1 MDNKSQSIVNS
12 LVELDRTRKNAQAAA
27 DALRETDRWINLTQC
42 IDDLFE
48 TGDLDQL
55 CSNIEGMDQCLISL
69 IHLSDYDERRKQVDK
84 YKNNLESLIAPKL
97 IQSLDEL
104 SLSMM
109 MMMTND
115 NVNIIDD
122 PRITSIQYEDDKLNG
137 STHHLINL
145 LHRIGRDDAA
155 RNYYVNWLKEQ
166 ITGFWNRSTAKST
179 ESATTST
186 TTLSD
191 SSMIVLPS
199 VIQKLTQYKSMVFTS
214 SERSK
219 LNCLPIFTDNEH
231 IPDMN
236 SSMINDVIYFYAL
249 LICFFKGQLNAKLFF
264 HLQEEQSLHNHHHQ
278 HHQQQKSQQS
288 YPIELLMNFTN
299 SLESFKSFQTF
310 TNSILNYQL
319 IGCLFRITIGCLQ
332 CFEEL
337 LIPFYL
343 HTTQETDCSI
353 VNNNNLVD
361 NTKVIHTSDNLKTGF
376 IRLIQVFINPF
387 INLPEL
393 FTNYIRKQFDY
404 KLNELTIT
412 VSSNPSDLLEKL
424 NEDIVNQSL
433 ALFYDTIHLCFEE
446 IGGIAIPFV
455 LDIIQTYWGSLIA
468 KWMVW
473 NSWIEKQF
481 MKYDSEL
488 SYHQAYGFMWIL
500 KFAHLTGDFS
510 LRSNVFVEYVMS
522 KCSDWL
528 SYVLNSTDD
537 NLLIREKTVV
547 NSITCTDN
555 QICMPTISGCVLHQL
570 TLKQS
575 TDCLHSIQLL
585 AHSSNVITSLHNS
598 TGNKSQLITDNSTV
612 AIKSRSDLN
621 GIHKSSSLLC
631 RSTIDVVR
639 EIALTPI
646 RYYLK
651 SVPNLSVWFSY
662 PNNGEECLPDLA
674 YLPQDYMTQIGQ
686 YLFQLPTQLDPYL
699 SMNELNFNN
708 NQLNNNTIHHSL
720 TASIGLTY
728 CLQLG
733 DSDVVYSMNS
743 HRINDKH
750 HQQQQ
755 QPQQQQHEDEDTNST
770 STRKRQLS
778 SNFNQIKQ
786 MIATNDSEISI
797 VYFWLENLI
806 SVNVCDLIVNTI
818 LQIGMNRSEVQLSSL
833 SSSSRPTTTTV
844 SSKTS
849 KHSSNSL
856 KGNTIRDV
864 KESNEDVDD
873 DDDDND
879 VDEDQPLL
887 TKHGLK
893 QLDVDLGYLF
903 SMLHDLGVN
912 VPNNLQ
918 TLRDLINC
926 SVDQFP
932 KLCADRPPRI
942 VNVVANF
949 RGF

>member
-1 MDNKSQSIVNS
+1 MYQLSNWNSVNTHMS
-12 LVELDRTRKNAQAAA
+12 E
-27 DALRETDRWINLTQC
+27 
-42 IDDLFE
+42 
-48 TGDLDQL
+48 
-55 CSNIEGMDQCLISL
+55 
-69 IHLSDYDERRKQVDK
+69 
-84 YKNNLESLIAPKL
+84 
-97 IQSLDEL
+97 
-104 SLSMM
+104 SMM
-109 MMMTND
+109 DSNPM
-115 NVNIIDD
+115 
-122 PRITSIQYEDDKLNG
+122 EDECDSDG
-137 STHHLINL
+137 WQEVI
-145 LHRIGRDDAA
+145 
-155 RNYYVNWLKEQ
+155 
-166 ITGFWNRSTAKST
+166 
-179 ESATTST
+179 
-186 TTLSD
+186 LSD
-191 SSMIVLPS
+191 SIAPEKYTCLMCEETFNKVVTFFKHLTIQHDWVDFLDGEGKSIFNDQYDWIRFVNFVRKTKPTDLRQAFYDMVWKTDSLDLLYPVLPDDEVLS
-199 VIQKLTQYKSMVFTS
+199 IDIESYLLDNQQHSRLSDDYDGDKLTCQQPVSQEMSRIMAENKMLRMQLKNCKRLLSNMSAQSSRRKSNGQSPDHDSDMEPNDS
-214 SERSK
+214 SYFGSYGHFE
-219 LNCLPIFTDNEH
+219 IHGEMI
-231 IPDMN
+231 IPSSSFLLQFN
-236 SSMINDVIYFYAL
+236 SS
-249 LICFFKGQLNAKLFF
+249 QLNGIK
-264 HLQEEQSLHNHHHQ
+264 
-278 HHQQQKSQQS
+278 
-288 YPIELLMNFTN
+288 
-299 SLESFKSFQTF
+299 
-310 TNSILNYQL
+310 ILDDL
-319 IGCLFRITIGCLQ
+319 II
-332 CFEEL
+332 EEL
-337 LIPFYL
+337 L
-343 HTTQETDCSI
+343 
-353 VNNNNLVD
+353 
-361 NTKVIHTSDNLKTGF
+361 
-376 IRLIQVFINPF
+376 
-387 INLPEL
+387 
-393 FTNYIRKQFDY
+393 
-404 KLNELTIT
+404 
-412 VSSNPSDLLEKL
+412 
-424 NEDIVNQSL
+424 
-433 ALFYDTIHLCFEE
+433 
-446 IGGIAIPFV
+446 
-455 LDIIQTYWGSLIA
+455 TYWGSLIA

-537 NLLIREKTVV
+537 NLLIREKTDM

-585 AHSSNVITSLHNS
+585 AHSSNVINSLHNS

-750 HQQQQ
+750 Q
-755 QPQQQQHEDEDTNST
+755 QPQQQHEDEDTNST

-864 KESNEDVDD
+864 KESNEDVVD